1 MSLIPFWAL
10 NVVIALWFH
19 KKYLNFCSE
28 DEQRSYRFET
38 TWGWV
43 INDRVLIFGWTIHLR
58 LGVCSNERNLKLTLR
73 GGTLCS
79 AFSLAVTVDDT
90 SDEVTRGF
98 FSVLSSVSCSLE
110 TFLFR
115 GSDVTAVTGDPAL
128 FLSIT
133 VCPASPTGLSSLG
146 VCVSFPFKQVTTAS
160 KGDAGVLHVISFSS
174 SFSLSGLGST
184 ACWTED
190 SGISSSCASFL
201 VSKDKF
207 DCSGAGGLT
216 GSSVETWV
224 TVDFTS
230 LDLNS
235 MWMTSVTWFTLG
247 DSLTA
252 SVFSDKTV
260 LLAGSGTLLSSVSSL
275 DSSILSPNLK
285 LKARRDRILGKKEL
299 KNNTSPM
306 IQ

>member
-1 MSLIPFWAL
+1 ML
-10 NVVIALWFH
+10 
-19 KKYLNFCSE
+19 
-28 DEQRSYRFET
+28 
-38 TWGWV
+38 
-43 INDRVLIFGWTIHLR
+43 
-58 LGVCSNERNLKLTLR
+58 
-73 GGTLCS
+73 
-79 AFSLAVTVDDT
+79 
-90 SDEVTRGF
+90 
-98 FSVLSSVSCSLE
+98 
-110 TFLFR
+110 
-115 GSDVTAVTGDPAL
+115 
-128 FLSIT
+128 
-133 VCPASPTGLSSLG
+133 
-146 VCVSFPFKQVTTAS
+146 
-160 KGDAGVLHVISFSS
+160 GVLHVISFSS
-174 SFSLSGLGST
+174 AFSLSGLGST
-184 ACWTED
+184 TFWTED

-201 VSKDKF
+201 VSEDKF

-260 LLAGSGTLLSSVSSL
+260 LLAGSGTLLSSVSFL

-285 LKARRDRILGKKEL
+285 LKSKKRQNIR
-299 KNNTSPM
+299 KKGTQNKTSPM